1 MLQRPMV
8 SFRGVTNARGTSL
21 TENSTDEDQR
31 TIKQIMDQRDPLV
44 SISALFV
51 NSPWMFVLL
60 FAFLVAMVVFLA
72 VIYFY
77 SR

>member
-1 MLQRPMV
+1 
-8 SFRGVTNARGTSL
+8 L

-31 TIKQIMDQRDPLV
+31 TLKQIMDQRDPLV

-51 NSPWMFVLL
+51 HNPWMFVFL

-72 VIYFY
+72 VVYFD